1 MFFYRIFLPEN
12 TNLKSLWLLPAI
24 TLLAIAHV
32 TAAPLTF
39 LSEQNPPVNYEDS
52 RQKAAG
58 FSVELLRLVW
68 QKMSVPQQP
77 IKFLRVPNRTIGGN
91 TVTYSNLVVGPWES
105 TCHSRERSRCARSTS
120 RSLSPSHSLSRDV
133 RFARETVSWSPS
145 RPFLTTAPMEQR

>member
-32 TAAPLTF
+32 SAAPLTF

-58 FSVELLRLVW
+58 FSVE
-68 QKMSVPQQP
+68 SVIPHL
-77 IKFLRVPNRTIGGN
+77 FET
-91 TVTYSNLVVGPWES
+91 
-105 TCHSRERSRCARSTS
+105 
-120 RSLSPSHSLSRDV
+120 LSI
-133 RFARETVSWSPS
+133 A
-145 RPFLTTAPMEQR
+145 